1 MLIKLSILQNILH
14 KSKFEMK
21 EIRLLFI
28 SLLLLLNIVFSAC
41 SGSNGE
47 DQDQLLMNSIQ
58 RGLNEATESLKRA
71 NSGKAAGEA
80 LLTYA
85 RKMEAIS
92 ENVRILDKQYPKLN
106 KTKEVESEFKIS
118 YEKFLKASADAIS
131 KYGTDFEFR
140 MAQDEFKRI
149 WSEKVSKTLLYN

>member
-1 MLIKLSILQNILH
+1 MKIQHIYLLPIL
-14 KSKFEMK
+14 
-21 EIRLLFI
+21 LLFI
-28 SLLLLLNIVFSAC
+28 LTVNSCNN
-41 SGSNGE
+41 SNGE
-47 DQDQLLMNSIQ
+47 DQQELLMNSVH
-58 RGLNEATESLKRA
+58 RGLDEATESLKNA

-85 RKMEAIS
+85 RKMEAIA

-106 KTKEVESEFKIS
+106 KTKEVENEFKTS
-118 YEKFLKASADAIS
+118 YEKFLKTSADAVT
-131 KYGTDFEFR
+131 KFGTDFEFR